1 MRVPLITAPD
11 DMQSIDTAP
20 QDGTRITVWRQ
31 GYGLYSVQWLDGAW
45 CVRAGRPIPPAEVTH
60 WKALATSEPVPVPPA
75 PLVVSASQAKIA
87 LYNAGLLEQVKTLVG
102 EHPYEPVRI
111 WYADA
116 NQWERGHVY
125 VQALGAE
132 LGLTAEDIDA
142 LFQAASL
149 L

>member
-1 MRVPLITAPD
+1 MAKFSIFNEHGLPIGHWDTDIHTTGQIPAEAIEITYAQWQELVTHD
-11 DMQSIDTAP
+11 GFRRFIDGEVIPYEPPPQP
-20 QDGTRITVWRQ
+20 QD
-31 GYGLYSVQWLDGAW
+31 
-45 CVRAGRPIPPAEVTH
+45 PI
-60 WKALATSEPVPVPPA
+60 
-75 PLVVSASQAKIA
+75 VVSASQAKIA

-102 EHPYEPVRI
+102 AHPYEPVRI

-132 LGLTAEDIDA
+132 LGLTEDDIDA

>member
-1 MRVPLITAPD
+1 MTYRLLID
-11 DMQSIDTAP
+11 IDGDVRA
-20 QDGTRITVWRQ
+20 DAVLRE
-31 GYGLYSVQWLDGAW
+31 DGAFILTDYYGSENLNNDTRGYLAW
-45 CVRAGRPIPPAEVTH
+45 LAAGNTPEPPSATTPPPPA
-60 WKALATSEPVPVPPA
+60 
-75 PLVVSASQAKIA
+75 VSASQAKIA
-87 LYNAGLLEQVKTLVG
+87 LYNAGLLDQVKTLVG
-102 EHPYEPVRI
+102 AHPYEPVRI

-132 LGLTAEDIDA
+132 LGLTAGDIDA

>member
-1 MRVPLITAPD
+1 MTYYAIFNE
-11 DMQSIDTAP
+11 
-20 QDGTRITVWRQ
+20 
-31 GYGLYSVQWLDGAW
+31 
-45 CVRAGRPIPPAEVTH
+45 AGFPRGFFTEAVHGDNIPPQAIAISDDQWQRLTDPENLHIWVDGDAVTY
-60 WKALATSEPVPVPPA
+60 TPEPPP
-75 PLVVSASQAKIA
+75 PQVLQVVSASQAKIA
-87 LYNAGLLEQVKTLVG
+87 LYNAGLLEQVKTLVAN
-102 EHPYEPVRI
+102 HPYEPVRI

-132 LGLTAEDIDA
+132 LGLTEGDIDA